1 MLRFARDLFESFRKP
16 HTKEVFFRS
25 LRWNRRLVFWY
36 ALKLVRPDSK
46 IEPIDRL
53 HRVNQ
58 LRKSG
63 EALTFICNH
72 LTYADSH
79 VIEALFIRFGFRD
92 LARHIIHI
100 AGQKTFEWTRR
111 IFTRSMNTI
120 RVYQPKARVDKEVKR
135 KMNLRAL
142 KWAAH
147 QQRRGYC
154 VLVFPE
160 GTRTRSHK
168 RFNRTAAN
176 PKTTIYFHNSYVVP
190 LVLMGS
196 ENIMPVGRVLQNP
209 ATVRLRIGEPI
220 DHRQLEESMKK
231 ENPGL
236 SEHELRQQLM
246 DFYMKQIEDLL
257 DEDYKPKQ

>member
-1 MLRFARDLFESFRKP
+1 MLGFARDLFESIRKP

-25 LRWNRRLVFWY
+25 LRWNRRVLFWY
-36 ALKLVRPDSK
+36 ALKLLRPDSK
-46 IEPIDRL
+46 IEPLERL
-53 HRVNQ
+53 RKVDQ
-58 LRKSG
+58 LRKNGKS
-63 EALTFICNH
+63 LTFICNH

-79 VIEALFIRFGFRD
+79 IIEALFIRFGFRD
-92 LARHIIHI
+92 LAKHIIHI

-111 IFTRSMNTI
+111 LFTRSMNTI
-120 RVYQPKARVDKEVKR
+120 RVYQPKARMDKAVKR

-168 RFNRTAAN
+168 RFNRSAAN
-176 PKTTIYFHNSYVVP
+176 PKTTIYFHHSYVVP
-190 LVLMGS
+190 LALMGS
-196 ENIMPVGRVLQNP
+196 ENIMPVGRILQRS

-220 DHRQLEESMKK
+220 DHQQLEQSMKR
-231 ENPGL
+231 EHPGIGD
-236 SEHELRQQLM
+236 HELRQRM
-246 DFYMKQIEDLL
+246 MAFYMKQIEDLL
-257 DEDYKPKQ
+257 DQDYRPKS